1 MKKLYNT
8 QSCCFTQNVRT
19 ARDKWEHSTAP
30 IPPCLYQK
38 KCWHTKR
45 YILCSVLCCAV
56 QYFPHC
62 ITTISNPIF
71 IPSYCTGVRPVPT
84 HTLPDLTHTTACF
97 CVRQCTLYTVLYT
110 VYQCISVMYCTRAYR
125 YCLCARQY
133 VWLVYCVRLLCAC
146 GSCVRLMFAVCDI
159 AVDVRIPQA
168 VGALHPDD
176 GTGSHVLG
184 QQVGG
189 HRSKGHDGG
198 SPTEHGQGLGELT
211 DLDLVTGSD
220 QSGAILLGGE
230 SVRAL
235 NAGMHLARNQRRRM
249 LNRQLGN
256 EVTSTVTTAIVGTH
270 GALASSTGAVLQAP
284 ALRSQIPRLAHS
296 M

>member
-19 ARDKWEHSTAP
+19 AQDKWEHSTAP

-97 CVRQCTLYTVLYT
+97 CVRQCTLYTVLYYILYTSVSQSCTARVHTGTACVRGSMCGWFT
-110 VYQCISVMYCTRAYR
+110 VCGS
-125 YCLCARQY
+125 
-133 VWLVYCVRLLCAC
+133 VRLLCAC
-146 GSCVRLMFAVCDI
+146 GSCVRVAVCD
-159 AVDVRIPQA
+159 DVRVCTISNPIFIPSYC
-168 VGALHPDD
+168 
-176 GTGSHVLG
+176 TG
-184 QQVGG
+184 
-189 HRSKGHDGG
+189 
-198 SPTEHGQGLGELT
+198 
-211 DLDLVTGSD
+211 
-220 QSGAILLGGE
+220 
-230 SVRAL
+230 
-235 NAGMHLARNQRRRM
+235 
-249 LNRQLGN
+249 
-256 EVTSTVTTAIVGTH
+256 
-270 GALASSTGAVLQAP
+270 
-284 ALRSQIPRLAHS
+284 
-296 M
+296 